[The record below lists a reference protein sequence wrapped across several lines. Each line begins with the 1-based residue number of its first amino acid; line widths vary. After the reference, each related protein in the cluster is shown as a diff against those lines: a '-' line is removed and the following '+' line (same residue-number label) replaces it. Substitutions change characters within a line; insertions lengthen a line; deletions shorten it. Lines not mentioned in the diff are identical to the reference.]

1 MKKSILSVVIS
12 GALLLSGCT
21 LEGDDGAVGATGASG
36 PQGIQGS
43 QGSAGENSPS
53 GIELNLLARAI
64 INVGGAAEIVQYHS
78 ASQVAYATDGTDN
91 TIAMIDISGIT
102 SKALCK
108 VNLKIPPSIY
118 YFKINAPKWLQLDLW
133 QLRHRCHYVPRPLIH
148 Y

>member
-43 QGSAGENSPS
+43 QGSAGENSPT

-91 TIAMIDISGIT
+91 TIAMMNCVHVCFHLIII
-102 SKALCK
+102 
-108 VNLKIPPSIY
+108 VNI
-118 YFKINAPKWLQLDLW
+118 W
-133 QLRHRCHYVPRPLIH
+133 
-148 Y
+148 